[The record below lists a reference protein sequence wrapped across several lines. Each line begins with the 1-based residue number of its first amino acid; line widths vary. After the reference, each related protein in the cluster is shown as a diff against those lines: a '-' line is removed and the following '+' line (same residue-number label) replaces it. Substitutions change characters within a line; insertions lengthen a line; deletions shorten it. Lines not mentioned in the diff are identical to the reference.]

1 MNKYFLTC
9 PRGLEEVTSKQI
21 SQYIQSNPIVDLG
34 GVKFTGDKED
44 MYNVNLHSR
53 TGMHLLK
60 EIYSFNINSEKD
72 IYKNIYNFSWDK
84 ILNPNKTFI
93 IRTKSKSKVFQ
104 NTNFFTLKIK
114 DAIVDNI
121 RSKFGKRPSINKIN
135 PDIILSI
142 LVKDKQIKI
151 YIDSSGTPLFK
162 RGYRTKIHK
171 AALNESLAAGIILLS
186 NWDKQ
191 SPFYDIMCG
200 SGTIPIEAAMIAYN
214 IPAGIFRDEFGF
226 QKWDNYDSILWN
238 KIITNAKKKIC
249 LQNEVVIFGSD
260 YFKKNIELGRHSARQ
275 MNISQKINFQSL
287 DIQDF
292 KPQESNGIIIINPP
306 YGNRIGEEKIIQK
319 LYKNIGDI
327 LKTNCSGLDAYI
339 FTGNLE
345 AAKSIGLRSKK
356 RIILKNGKIDCRLLH
371 YPIASGKFK

>member
-9 PRGLEEVTSKQI
+9 PRGLEEITSNQI
-21 SQYIQSNPIVDLG
+21 SKYIKSTPIIDLG
-34 GVKFTGDKED
+34 GVKFQGNKED
-44 MYNVNLHSR
+44 MYNVNLNSR

-60 EIYSFNINSEKD
+60 EIYSFNINTEKD
-72 IYKNIYNFSWDK
+72 IYKNIYNFSWDS

-93 IRTKSKSKVFQ
+93 IRTKSKSKIFQ

-121 RSKFGKRPSINKIN
+121 RSKFGKRPSINKID
-135 PDIILSI
+135 PDIILLI
-142 LVKDKQIKI
+142 LIKDKKI
-151 YIDSSGTPLFK
+151 TVYIDSSGSPLFK
-162 RGYRTKIHK
+162 RGYRSKIHK
-171 AALNESLAAGIILLS
+171 ASLNESLAAGLILLS
-186 NWDKQ
+186 NWDRK
-191 SPFYDIMCG
+191 SPFYDLMCG

-214 IPAGIFRDEFGF
+214 IPAGIFRNGFGF
-226 QKWDNYDSILWN
+226 QKWDNYDKNLWDEILV
-238 KIITNAKKKIC
+238 NAKEGIS
-249 LQNEVVIFGSD
+249 LNDNIPIYGSD
-260 YFKKNIELGRHSARQ
+260 YFQKNIELGRESSRQ

-287 DIQDF
+287 DIKDF
-292 KPQESNGIIIINPP
+292 KPLENNGIIIINPP

-327 LKTNCSGLDAYI
+327 FKTYCVGFDAYI

-345 AAKSIGLRSKK
+345 AIKSIGLRSKK

-371 YPIASGKFK
+371 YPITVGKFK

>member
-9 PRGLEEVTSKQI
+9 PRGLEEVTKKQI
-21 SQYIQSNPIVDLG
+21 SKYIKSIPIVDLG
-34 GVKFTGDKED
+34 GVHFSGDKSD
-44 MYNVNLHSR
+44 MYKVNLFSR

-93 IRTKSKSKVFQ
+93 IRTKSKSKIFQ
-104 NTNFFTLKIK
+104 NTNIFTLKIK

-121 RSKFGKRPSINKIN
+121 RSKFGKRPSINKTD

-142 LVKDKQIKI
+142 LVKDRKI
-151 YIDSSGTPLFK
+151 TVYIDSSGIPLFK
-162 RGYRTKIHK
+162 RGYRSKIHK
-171 AALNESLAAGIILLS
+171 AALNESLAAGLILLS
-186 NWDKQ
+186 NWDRE

-200 SGTIPIEAAMIAYN
+200 SGTIPIEAAMIAYK
-214 IPAGIFRDEFGF
+214 IPPGIFRDTFGF
-226 QKWDNYDSILWN
+226 QKWDNYDKNLWDKILA
-238 KIITNAKKKIC
+238 NAKE
-249 LQNEVVIFGSD
+249 EVSLNDNVPIYGSD
-260 YFKKNIELGRHSARQ
+260 YFQKNIELGRQSSRQ
-275 MNISQKINFQSL
+275 INISQKINFQSL
-287 DIQDF
+287 DIKDF
-292 KPQESNGIIIINPP
+292 KPPESNGIIIINPP

-319 LYKNIGDI
+319 LYKNIGDVF
-327 LKTNCSGLDAYI
+327 KTYCVGFDAYI

-345 AAKSIGLRSKK
+345 AIKSIGLRSKK

-371 YPIASGKFK
+371 YPITSGKFK